1 MDETAVTGVTD
12 CRNVCALVDL
22 RWIGAVLAKK
32 IERWKSVLR
41 IVPSGLS
48 RTVGNDLITI
58 DLFMSS
64 NRFVYEFQ
72 RLRIQD
78 DSKGYNERGRKLRRP
93 YDRAR
98 PHPPRASWAPFRKS
112 I

>member
-48 RTVGNDLITI
+48 RTVGNDLITT

-64 NRFVYEFQ
+64 N
-72 RLRIQD
+72 
-78 DSKGYNERGRKLRRP
+78 
-93 YDRAR
+93 
-98 PHPPRASWAPFRKS
+98 ASGFRTTVRVIMKEGAN
-112 I
+112 